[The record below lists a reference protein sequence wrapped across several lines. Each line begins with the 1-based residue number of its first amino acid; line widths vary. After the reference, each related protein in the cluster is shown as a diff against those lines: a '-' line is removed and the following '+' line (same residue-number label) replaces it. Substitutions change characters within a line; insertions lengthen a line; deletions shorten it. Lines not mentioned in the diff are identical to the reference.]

1 MGDEMDEY
9 EQLLMV
15 VKQLADQVLIMARSL
30 EQLQHRMKKLEF
42 ETTDAN
48 SYVPDM
54 NQKYEG

>member
-1 MGDEMDEY
+1 MDEY
-9 EQLLMV
+9 EQLVIV

-42 ETTDAN
+42 ETTDAVSN